1 MIGRANLRV
10 ARWFEVDVDRIVICL
25 EAQWMFT
32 LEVVDL

>member
-1 MIGRANLRV
+1 MIGRANFRV
-10 ARWFEVDVDRIVICL
+10 AGWLEVDVDGIVICL